1 MGELVRFT
9 GKVEHL
15 GGLTSTGY
23 TDVEAFVVG
32 RYEHGDWHIYLPA
45 TNSGHRVPVDT
56 LQHDTPERFGVQAV
70 GA

>member
-15 GGLTSTGY
+15 LTSTAY
-23 TDVEAFVVG
+23 SDVEAFVVG

-45 TNSGHRVPVDT
+45 TNSGHRVAADT
-56 LQHDTPERFGVQAV
+56 LTHDTLERSGVRAV
-70 GA
+70 AS